1 MTLKEIADLA
11 GVSIMTV
18 SNVIN
23 GKHNRVSEKTIEKV
37 NAIIRESGY
46 VPNLNARSL
55 TSKSS
60 NIIQIIISA
69 DEADGEENYLENP
82 YISSMVGTIEKEL
95 RHSGYYTMV
104 RSVSKKTDVSAL
116 LKASSISSSSYPSG
130 LTVRLYVSCFSPASI
145 SRISSFSS
153 SPLGFLVITICRSC
167 KTKCRIIASSRIRK
181 IIVNTMT
188 ILI

>member
-23 GKHNRVSEKTIEKV
+23 SKHNRVSEKTIEKV

-95 RHSGYYTMV
+95 RHNGYYTMV

-116 LKASSISSSSYPSG
+116 LKNWNMDGVIFLYPHPEEYLKNSHEASPAPLRYLTAACRTIISSLFLPTMKKG
-130 LTVRLYVSCFSPASI
+130 CICLRSI
-145 SRISSFSS
+145 
-153 SPLGFLVITICRSC
+153 
-167 KTKCRIIASSRIRK
+167 
-181 IIVNTMT
+181 
-188 ILI
+188 

>member
-82 YISSMVGTIEKEL
+82 YISSIVGTIEK
-95 RHSGYYTMV
+95 
-104 RSVSKKTDVSAL
+104 
-116 LKASSISSSSYPSG
+116 
-130 LTVRLYVSCFSPASI
+130 
-145 SRISSFSS
+145 
-153 SPLGFLVITICRSC
+153 
-167 KTKCRIIASSRIRK
+167 
-181 IIVNTMT
+181 
-188 ILI
+188 